1 MPCGEGNGN
10 AEHGGRGKAETRR
23 GTPACG
29 EPALY
34 GRRLE
39 NLIADEGDALRDL
52 LLTQGKEGRPG
63 QVQALHFHAAA
74 IARFHMGFHLE
85 PLRGRQLL
93 EEVIPKVEWRT
104 THDIPRALTG
114 ASSVL
119 RSSSAVYR
127 RDLTV
132 DTGQERISAISSNL
146 NP

>member
-1 MPCGEGNGN
+1 MPCGEGNGK

-23 GTPACG
+23 RTPECS
-29 EPALY
+29 EPALQ
-34 GRRLE
+34 GRGLE
-39 NLIADEGDALRDL
+39 DLVADECDTLRDL

-74 IARFHMGFHLE
+74 VACSYMGFHLE

-119 RSSSAVYR
+119 RSSSAVYK

-132 DTGQERISAISSNL
+132 DTGQDRISAISSNL